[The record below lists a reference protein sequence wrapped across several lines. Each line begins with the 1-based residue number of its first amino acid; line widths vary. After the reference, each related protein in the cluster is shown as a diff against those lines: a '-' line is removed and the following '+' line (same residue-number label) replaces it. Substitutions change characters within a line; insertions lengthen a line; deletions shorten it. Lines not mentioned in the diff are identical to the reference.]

1 MIHRMIFLRA
11 FRKAFPILLVL
22 SLSAVAQD
30 TRENGEFK
38 LAQGLY
44 SDGLYAQAEDQF
56 KVFIEKFPGTALGVE
71 ARFTLGLVQMKLKK
85 WRDARASFQDFA
97 LRFPENSKAPDAW
110 WHLGEAFAAERNYP
124 EAASAFARLK
134 TFNPKNKRAPEALLE
149 ASRYF
154 LKSGDTENAM
164 LVLNAVLLEYPQSDA
179 VKEATFALGTLFAAA
194 GDYERAMREF
204 TKVQNAGV
212 PPGLKAR
219 AIVAIGGI
227 HALLGNAEEAERK
240 YREVLTLHA
249 KTDAVHEAWLRL
261 GDLQRA
267 QKKDADAAASYE
279 TVRKNAAA
287 PAAVRAEATVGA
299 AENALQAGRTTD
311 AARLYAGL
319 FSSYPDQAFEPIVY
333 RQAATASR
341 KSGDFTAS
349 AAYLE
354 QLYADTLI
362 AVDRRSLL
370 VEMAENARE
379 GKKPAQAMEYLRR
392 YLDRY
397 PSDDGAAF
405 ALLAIADIQ
414 EKDYGNFSRA
424 AELYGEIV
432 NRYSASAVADRAQ
445 FARAR
450 VLESQGK
457 TLDAAE
463 AYEQMVVQYPASSR
477 VLEALLKLAE
487 LRRFHAVVTPDA
499 LASLAAAMSAFQD
512 KAGSGQVEVL
522 LGELYL
528 LQVKDFVKAASAF
541 ASAIAKG
548 VTGEEAQRAAFGR
561 ALAAARLAQK
571 GGGSAAEAEQ
581 LLGAFVLQ
589 YPEGPRTDEALY
601 EQYTL
606 RSRDQSAVAVLDAA
620 SKYLAAKPK
629 TRVTEVRIAFAQAL
643 LEAGR
648 DKEAEQECSGVIDVA
663 RGRPE
668 AGAAYFRRGIARV
681 SLKNYNAAMDDFR
694 ECDRV
699 APNGRDN
706 AQALFALGSTLL
718 RTGQYGEAARVFEN
732 LADRF
737 RYSPLADSASL
748 GLLVALAD
756 GGQLPAAI
764 ARAQGFLRAIEANP
778 FRSRDGRLREYLYQY
793 AVLLARAKNISAA
806 KGALQR
812 YATEFPDGARI
823 GDVYFALGQ
832 IFKDEGRTSL
842 ATGYLQK
849 AAALNVGGP
858 ASLQVADLFLED
870 GRYDDAIRE
879 YERIAQK
886 VQTKIERSYAQS
898 RIVVALFRGDKVAEA
913 QKRAA
918 EFRVAYPDAESVFGE
933 FEIERGRQLYRQKK
947 YKDALSVFEDVADAK
962 EPEVA
967 ALGLLWVARTHEATN
982 LEQEAVEEYDALLKK
997 YSKTSA
1003 ATEAALSLARIAM
1016 RAERYD
1022 VAGQQF
1028 KNVVE
1033 APKVSSAQLREALNG
1048 LITCF
1053 ENRKE
1058 YDAAAEMTKRFLA
1071 AYPNDPTVFRKRVN
1085 LGFYYQQLGWF
1096 DQAISYFGNL
1106 LSQGVPAEDQ
1116 AEVLFYTG
1124 ECYLY
1129 KGDCTQAALEFY
1141 KVTQIEQKTEI
1152 DWRASAYDMAGK
1164 AYENCGKPEQAM
1176 QMYQKII
1183 DTPGIDQIFKSGA
1196 AEKIERVKKLLNK

>member
-1 MIHRMIFLRA
+1 MISLRA

-44 SDGLYAQAEDQF
+44 NDGLYAQAEDQF

-97 LRFPENSKAPDAW
+97 LRFPDNNKAPDAW

-164 LVLNAVLLEYPQSDA
+164 LVLNTVLLEYPQSDA
-179 VKEATFALGTLFAAA
+179 VKEATFALGTLFVAA

-219 AIVAIGGI
+219 ATVAIGGI

-240 YREVLTLHA
+240 YREVLTLYA
-249 KTDAVHEAWLRL
+249 KTDAVHEAWVRL

-267 QKKDADAAASYE
+267 QKKDADASASYE

-287 PAAVRAEATVGA
+287 PVALRVEATVGA
-299 AENALQAGRTTD
+299 AENALQAGRASD

-319 FSSYPDQAFEPIVY
+319 FSSYPDQAFEAAVY
-333 RQAATASR
+333 RKASAASR
-341 KSGDFTAS
+341 KSGDYTAS
-349 AAYLE
+349 ALYLE
-354 QLYADTLI
+354 QLSADTLI
-362 AVDRRSLL
+362 IVDRRTLL
-370 VEMAENARE
+370 VEMAENARA
-379 GKKPAQAMEYLRR
+379 GRKPAQAIQYLRR

-397 PSDDGAAF
+397 PSDEGAPF

-414 EKDYGNFSRA
+414 EKDYGNLTRA
-424 AELYGEIV
+424 AELYGEIL
-432 NRYSASAVADRAQ
+432 NRYSASAVADQAQ

-450 VLESQGK
+450 VLEAQGK
-457 TLDAAE
+457 IADATE
-463 AYEQMVVQYPASSR
+463 AYEQVLVQYPASSR
-477 VLEALLKLAE
+477 VNDALLKLAE
-487 LRRFHAVVTPDA
+487 LRRFKAVVTPEA
-499 LASLAAAMSAFQD
+499 FASLAAALSALQD
-512 KAGSGQVEVL
+512 KAGSGQVEIL

-528 LQVKDFVKAASAF
+528 LQVKDYVKAATAF

-548 VTGEEAQRAAFGR
+548 VSGEDAQRAAFGR

-571 GGGSAAEAEQ
+571 NGGGTAEAEQ

-589 YPEGPRTDEALY
+589 YPAGERTDEASYELY
-601 EQYTL
+601 LL
-606 RSRDQSAVAVLDAA
+606 RTRDQSAVAVLDAA
-620 SKYLAAKPK
+620 SKYLAAKPG
-629 TRVTEVRIAFAQAL
+629 TRVAEVRIAFAQAL

-648 DKEAEQECSGVIDVA
+648 DKEAEQECSGVIDAA
-663 RGRPE
+663 RGTPE
-668 AGAAYFRRGIARV
+668 AGAAHFRRGIARV

-718 RTGQYGEAARVFEN
+718 RTGQYGEAARVFES

-756 GGQLPAAI
+756 GGRLPAAI
-764 ARAQGFLRAIEANP
+764 ARAQGFLRTIEENP

-793 AVLLARAKNISAA
+793 AVLLARAKNVAAA

-842 ATGYLQK
+842 ATATLQK
-849 AAALNVGGP
+849 AAALNIGGQ
-858 ASLQVADLFLED
+858 ASLQVADLLLDD
-870 GRYDDAIRE
+870 GKYDDAIRE

-898 RIVVALFRGDKVAEA
+898 RIVVALFRADRVADA
-913 QKRAA
+913 QARAA
-918 EFRVAYPDAESVFGE
+918 EFRAAYPDAEPVFGE
-933 FEIERGRQLYRQKK
+933 FEVERGRQLFRQKK
-947 YKDALSVFEDVADAK
+947 YKEALSVFEDVADAK
-962 EPEVA
+962 DAEAA
-967 ALGLLWVARTHEATN
+967 ALGLLWVARTHEAMN
-982 LEQEAVEEYDALLKK
+982 LDQEATEEFTELLKK
-997 YSKTSA
+997 YPRTSA
-1003 ATEAALSLARIAM
+1003 ATEASLSLARIAM

-1022 VAGQQF
+1022 VAGPQF
-1028 KNVVE
+1028 KNVAE
-1033 APKVSSAQLREALNG
+1033 APKPSTAMLREALDG
-1048 LITCF
+1048 LITCY
-1053 ENRKE
+1053 EELKM
-1058 YDAAAEMTKRFLA
+1058 YDAAVEMTKRFLA
-1071 AYPNDPTVFRKRVN
+1071 AFPNDPKAFRKRVN
-1085 LGFYYQQLGWF
+1085 LGVYYQQLQYF
-1096 DQAISYFGNL
+1096 EPAITHLESL
-1106 LSQGVPAEDQ
+1106 LSQATAEDQ
-1116 AEVLFYTG
+1116 AEIRYYIG
-1124 ECYLY
+1124 ECYYY
-1129 KGDCTQAALEFY
+1129 KGDFTQAALEFL
-1141 KVTQIEQKTEI
+1141 KVPYLVVQKTEI
-1152 DWRASAYDMAGK
+1152 DWTASSYYMAGQ
-1164 AYENCGKPEQAM
+1164 AYEKIGKPELALDL
-1176 QMYQKII
+1176 YQKII
-1183 DTPGIDQIFKSGA
+1183 STPGIDARYKGQ
-1196 AEKIERVKKLLNK
+1196 AEKESERVKKLLNK